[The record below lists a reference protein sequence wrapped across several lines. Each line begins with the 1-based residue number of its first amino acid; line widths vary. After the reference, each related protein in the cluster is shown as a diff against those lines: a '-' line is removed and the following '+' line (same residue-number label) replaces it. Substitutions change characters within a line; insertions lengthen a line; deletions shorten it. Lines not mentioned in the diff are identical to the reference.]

1 MTEVPKIV
9 YDRLRAAQK
18 NRVVPDGALLDNEHP
33 DSGHPDADLL
43 TAFAERTLSAAER
56 DATLEHLALCNDC
69 RDVMALALPIT
80 EIADAPIAAETG
92 AGRAPPVP
100 AKTGRNWLT
109 LINWPKV
116 NWPAL
121 ASPKLG
127 WAALAAGVVVVA
139 SVLLMHPGKVNQALV
154 PSANRQVTTPVPPVS
169 DAQIAS
175 AAVPSSSI
183 TTSPMEQPAISAKTG
198 ELRANGQLV
207 RKSSSRA
214 VEAGRGLT
222 SSDQTS
228 SVETGEVATAA
239 ASPLITPEPAAEETL
254 VAQNEAPPVVR
265 TKPPLQDTAER
276 GATAQST
283 QADEQQK
290 SKMALVPKLGEGSAM
305 YVAKQA
311 PGTSQA
317 LAQHDNVVWTI
328 TEGVLQRSLDSGQ
341 SWQDALRPQH
351 PLLCYAP
358 YGKDVWAGGQ
368 AGTLFHSVDGGL
380 TWTQVQPS
388 QKGQQL
394 TSDVIRIELQGSNLQ
409 RDNQPGNTARPTQIV
424 LSTSNN
430 DIWSSIDGGTT
441 WNKK

>member
-9 YDRLRAAQK
+9 YDRVRAAQK
-18 NRVVPDGALLDNEHP
+18 NRVVPDGALLDNEQP
-33 DSGHPDADLL
+33 DSEHPDADVL

-56 DATLEHLALCNDC
+56 DATLEHLALCTDC
-69 RDVMALALPIT
+69 RDVMALALPIK
-80 EIADAPIAAETG
+80 EITNAPIAAGTEVG
-92 AGRAPPVP
+92 HAKPVA
-100 AKTGRNWLT
+100 AKAERSWLT
-109 LINWPKV
+109 LIDWPKV
-116 NWPAL
+116 NWPTL
-121 ASPKLG
+121 AWPNLG

-239 ASPLITPEPAAEETL
+239 ATPEPAAEETL

-290 SKMALVPKLGEGSAM
+290 SKMALVPKLGEGGAM
-305 YVAKQA
+305 YVAKQT

-341 SWQDALRPQH
+341 SWQDALRPKN

-409 RDNQPGNTARPTQIV
+409 GDNQPGNTARPTQIV

>member
-18 NRVVPDGALLDNEHP
+18 NRVVPDGALLDNEQP
-33 DSGHPDADLL
+33 DSEHPDADVL

-56 DATLEHLALCNDC
+56 DATLEHLALCTDC
-69 RDVMALALPIT
+69 RDVMALALPIK
-80 EIADAPIAAETG
+80 EITNAPIAAGTEVG
-92 AGRAPPVP
+92 HAKPVA
-100 AKTGRNWLT
+100 AKAERSWLT
-109 LINWPKV
+109 LIDWPKV
-116 NWPAL
+116 NWPTL
-121 ASPKLG
+121 AWPNLG

-239 ASPLITPEPAAEETL
+239 ATPEPAAEETL

-290 SKMALVPKLGEGSAM
+290 SKMALVPKLGEGGAM
-305 YVAKQA
+305 YVAKQT

-341 SWQDALRPQH
+341 SWQDALRPKN

-409 RDNQPGNTARPTQIV
+409 GDNQPGNTARPTQIV

>member
-9 YDRLRAAQK
+9 YDRVRAAQK
-18 NRVVPDGALLDNEHP
+18 NRVVPDGALLDNEQP
-33 DSGHPDADLL
+33 DSEHPDADVL

-56 DATLEHLALCNDC
+56 DATLEHLALCTDC
-69 RDVMALALPIT
+69 RDVMALALPIK
-80 EIADAPIAAETG
+80 EITNAPIAAGTEVG
-92 AGRAPPVP
+92 HAKPVA
-100 AKTGRNWLT
+100 AKAERSWLT
-109 LINWPKV
+109 LIDWPKV
-116 NWPAL
+116 NWPTL
-121 ASPKLG
+121 AWPNLG

-239 ASPLITPEPAAEETL
+239 ATPEPAAEETL

-265 TKPPLQDTAER
+265 TKPPPQDTAER

-290 SKMALVPKLGEGSAM
+290 SKMALVPKLGEGGAM
-305 YVAKQA
+305 YVAKQT

-341 SWQDALRPQH
+341 SWQDALRPKN

-409 RDNQPGNTARPTQIV
+409 GDNQPGNTARPTQIV

-441 WNKK
+441 WN